1 MAFDGAVDFGVVLI
15 FSRDFMWHRDLFNW
29 CIKVGPGVFGYDQL
43 MQGPLEACSQSTRLP
58 GARHSLHAICATWE
72 LFPSVQL
79 YCLGSELGGCE
90 EVAHGLLH
98 ERIQLRRACR
108 GIGAAGAARR
118 AAWRRGGVGNPLHPT
133 PVIASSFDYTRN
145 HFGSSACA
153 TASS

>member
-72 LFPSVQL
+72 LFPSAQL

-98 ERIQLRRACR
+98 LVPPAPLAGRLGGEGVL
-108 GIGAAGAARR
+108 GIPFTLPPSSRHR
-118 AAWRRGGVGNPLHPT
+118 LIT
-133 PVIASSFDYTRN
+133 PVTILAQVLARPHHRN
-145 HFGSSACA
+145 HRFMVAERG
-153 TASS
+153 